1 MTFKLKPEVEEGNIE
16 YKRKIVNP
24 TSERLDQLITQM
36 KWRLNEGNGEAIYY
50 IGVEDNGSI
59 SGISNND
66 LKESIKNIKIMIKN
80 IDGKL
85 VKLEKR
91 LIIDNNFTK

>member
-16 YKRKIVNP
+16 YKRKIINP

-50 IGVEDNGSI
+50 IGVEDNGSV

-80 IDGKL
+80 IDGK
-85 VKLEKR
+85 KYK
-91 LIIDNNFTK
+91 